1 VQPLQQAISNF
12 RRTKAEKT
20 TPAKKPPTVF
30 GSGIHFFAFDS
41 FDNVSDEAEDAIVG
55 FFLAL
60 LLMRNSCVLIRIL
73 DLRAMCALSKF
84 TGELWT
90 LWFSTPLLLII
101 PI

>member
-55 FFLAL
+55 FFFGSAL
-60 LLMRNSCVLIRIL
+60 DAEFLCSDQNSGFARHV
-73 DLRAMCALSKF
+73 CAFK
-84 TGELWT
+84 
-90 LWFSTPLLLII
+90 IHR
-101 PI
+101 